1 MRQGRSYH
9 SLVTAGQASSPY
21 TGTQGPQ
28 TQASALP
35 YSGSISGSLIMD
47 IAFCSCRFAMCTSTF
62 AQTGS
67 CLCWDTTS
75 PQPNIPFS
83 AWLTSNEF
91 FDSRYNTTFSEK
103 FYLTSSLGQ
112 LLTLLF
118 PQFSNCLAPLHGG
131 KEDWLITIPGAGPIL
146 DQTCSRLSQCSQD
159 RRGTPP
165 LKLPQ
170 VPKPAVSGARPWAL
184 GAGVE
189 AAGTIPPLLRAPSA
203 VTLSRP
209 SCSCSK
215 AGQVEGPPQSREKPS
230 VQSTKE
236 AV

>member
-1 MRQGRSYH
+1 
-9 SLVTAGQASSPY
+9 
-21 TGTQGPQ
+21 
-28 TQASALP
+28 
-35 YSGSISGSLIMD
+35 MD

-91 FDSRYNTTFSEK
+91 FDNRYNTTFSEK
-103 FYLTSSLGQ
+103 FYPTSSLGQ
-112 LLTLLF
+112 LLTLLC
-118 PQFSNCLAPLHGG
+118 PQFSDCLAPLHGG
-131 KEDWLITIPGAGPIL
+131 KEDWLITIQGAGPIL

-159 RRGTPP
+159 GGVTPQVKQP
-165 LKLPQ
+165 LKI
-170 VPKPAVSGARPWAL
+170 PKPVVSGARPWAL

-189 AAGTIPPLLRAPSA
+189 AAGTIPPLLRAPSP

-215 AGQVEGPPQSREKPS
+215 AGQMEGPPESREKLS